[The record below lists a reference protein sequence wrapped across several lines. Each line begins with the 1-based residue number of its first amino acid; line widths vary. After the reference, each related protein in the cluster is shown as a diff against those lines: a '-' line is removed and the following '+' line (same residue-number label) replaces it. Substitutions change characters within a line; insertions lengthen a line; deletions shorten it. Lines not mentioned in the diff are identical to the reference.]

1 MRIAE
6 RVPRNINVNE
16 FKNFKEKIA
25 RANKKKAFKKISA
38 RPSINR
44 PKNVEFLLNLATPPS
59 EKSNTRYTKYKII
72 PKSKNFSEPVIIN
85 KPIQDNVDNELGMF
99 TSRTDRN
106 LDILIDVWKSN
117 IFPKKNEH
125 LIDFLYY

>member
-85 KPIQDNVDNELGMF
+85 KPI
-99 TSRTDRN
+99 RTDIEKFRKVN
-106 LDILIDVWKSN
+106 KFGLKFKII
-117 IFPKKNEH
+117 KKVVKIYDALQQITCEKDSFVK
-125 LIDFLYY
+125 L